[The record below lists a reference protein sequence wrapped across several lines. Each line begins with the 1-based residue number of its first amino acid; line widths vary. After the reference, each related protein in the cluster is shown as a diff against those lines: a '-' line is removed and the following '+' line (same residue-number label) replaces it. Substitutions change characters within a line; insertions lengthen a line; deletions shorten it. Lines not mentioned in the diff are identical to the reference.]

1 MLKKL
6 KNDQLSLL
14 VILLVALLMVAS
26 VIDVVTSILTIIL
39 VVGITPAVLAYS
51 AAKFIDYMDD
61 SIEYAVEMSGL
72 YHLVYAFGISF
83 ALAIILGGVVTSSI
97 IMPVWLIQM
106 IAPKALFTVLCFAF
120 AAFGYLVA
128 WRTIPNKAG
137 KHGTK

>member
-1 MLKKL
+1 MLKKF

-14 VILLVALLMVAS
+14 VILMVALLMVAS
-26 VIDVVTSILTIIL
+26 VMDVITSILTIVL
-39 VVGITPAVLAYS
+39 VVGITPAVLSYC

-83 ALAIILGGVVTSSI
+83 ALAIILGGVVTSSVMVPI
-97 IMPVWLIQM
+97 WLIQM
-106 IAPKALFTVLCFAF
+106 VAPKVVFTVLCFIF
-120 AAFGYLVA
+120 AAVGYWVA

-137 KHGTK
+137 E

>member
-6 KNDQLSLL
+6 SNGQLSFLI
-14 VILLVALLMVAS
+14 ILLVALLMVVS
-26 VIDVVTSILTIIL
+26 VMDVITSILTIVL
-39 VVGITPAVLAYS
+39 VVGITPAVLSYS

-83 ALAIILGGVVTSSI
+83 ALAIILGGVVTSSVI
-97 IMPVWLIQM
+97 VPIWLIQM
-106 IAPKALFTVLCFAF
+106 IAPKVVFTVLCFIF
-120 AAFGYLVA
+120 AAIGYWVA

-137 KHGTK
+137 K